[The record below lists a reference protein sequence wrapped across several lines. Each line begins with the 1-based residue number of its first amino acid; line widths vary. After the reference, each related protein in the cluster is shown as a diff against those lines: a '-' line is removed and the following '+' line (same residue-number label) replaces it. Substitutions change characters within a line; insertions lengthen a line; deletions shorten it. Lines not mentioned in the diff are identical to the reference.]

1 MLKHIFVKNGN
12 KTMILLHGTGADEKD
27 LLPLGKYINSDAS
40 LLSFRGRVNE
50 SGNNRFFKRISPGVY
65 DLESFKLETKALKE
79 AIIKYTKEYNIKLE
93 DCTIVGFSNGANIAQ
108 GLIKDYPE
116 LIKNYI
122 LLSPDYINPNDSFSG
137 LKDLNI
143 FISTSKDDPMIN
155 YEMIINLIKDLRKHG
170 ANLKLTKTYG
180 HQIIKEVIDEAI
192 IWFKEV
198 NNIV

>member
-1 MLKHIFVKNGN
+1 M
-12 KTMILLHGTGADEKD
+12 
-27 LLPLGKYINSDAS
+27 PLGKYINSDAS

-192 IWFKEV
+192 IWFKS
-198 NNIV
+198 